1 MERFFAGLASCIEQ
15 ALEEC
20 YEHCVID
27 WLPTDGAPETFEASV
42 EIDYFAHGV
51 LGSRTLYVTMT
62 TATGEV
68 LVFID
73 AFSLVKWT
81 STRMDTLVL

>member
-1 MERFFAGLASCIEQ
+1 MKFFEILAMCVEQ

-20 YEHCVID
+20 YEQCLID
-27 WLPTDGAPETFEASV
+27 WLPTNGAPETFEASV
-42 EIDYFAHGV
+42 EIECSFVHGT
-51 LGSRTLYVTMT
+51 LSSRTLYVTVKT
-62 TATGEV
+62 DAGEV

-73 AFSLVKWT
+73 AFSLVKWS